1 MNVFELSAMLILN
14 KEAYDRGLQ
23 DAESSAKSS
32 GIGDVFGKIGTAVK
46 TGFLVAGAA
55 AAKFGKDSIQTGL
68 EFDTAMSQVAATM
81 GKTSSEITDLREY
94 AEEMGAKTA
103 FSASEAAEGMNIL
116 AMAGLSANEIMEEG
130 ASGASALQTVL
141 DLAAAGAMSMGD
153 AASYVA
159 GAFKGFGDEA
169 SNSAYYADLMAKGA
183 TMANTDVR
191 GLGEAL
197 GDISATAKTYGQSA
211 ESATVSLLRLAEANV
226 TGSAASTALAAA
238 MKNLYTP
245 SDQAK
250 KALQELNVAAYENG
264 KALDFNEVV
273 NSLTDALA
281 GYSDEEKNAYLQTIF
296 GIQGLDAYNKMA
308 AVSSQKQKNFW
319 DGLSEASGSA
329 AKQASEQLNNL
340 QGDIIL
346 FESAFSGLQ
355 IALTSMTT
363 GPLREFVQFFTDGLT
378 QITDGLKEGGLT
390 GAFRAFVQ
398 YFSQGFAQLWTWLQT
413 AIPKF
418 TQMGADI
425 LTTMAS
431 GLAESIPEFAAK
443 ALPMLLSFT
452 ENLRENFG
460 VLVDAALNLIL
471 KLGEGIINSLP
482 VLIAYVPQIVTNIV
496 GLINDNA
503 PKLILTG
510 FKLLWQLITGIIQ
523 AIPDILANIGNIL
536 DMILALWSAFDWLNL
551 GKSAIT
557 FIKNG
562 IEGLKTKVPELLK
575 KIGSDAMDWF
585 KKIDWKSAG
594 TTTITTITS
603 GLSSLIG
610 KIPETLKSIGS
621 SAFKAFNDIKWI
633 DLGKNIVN
641 GIINGIKALAGTVV
655 NAVKNLASDALDA
668 AKDFLGIAS
677 PSKVFRDQV
686 GKFIP
691 AGIAVGIDRNGDV
704 ISDSLDALLGN
715 AVDGASGVLG
725 ALDTAN
731 VYASSRSTAEGY
743 EETRGLLEAI
753 LNELREQRREMPDNM
768 ADAVAK
774 TKLEIGGREFGR
786 VVRAYV

>member
-55 AAKFGKDSIQTGL
+55 AAKFGKDSIQTGM

>member
-1 MNVFELSAMLILN
+1 
-14 KEAYDRGLQ
+14 
-23 DAESSAKSS
+23 
-32 GIGDVFGKIGTAVK
+32 
-46 TGFLVAGAA
+46 
-55 AAKFGKDSIQTGL
+55 
-68 EFDTAMSQVAATM
+68 
-81 GKTSSEITDLREY
+81 
-94 AEEMGAKTA
+94 
-103 FSASEAAEGMNIL
+103 
-116 AMAGLSANEIMEEG
+116 
-130 ASGASALQTVL
+130 
-141 DLAAAGAMSMGD
+141 
-153 AASYVA
+153 
-159 GAFKGFGDEA
+159 
-169 SNSAYYADLMAKGA
+169 MAKGA

-725 ALDTAN
+725 ALNTAN